1 MNKKE
6 NYETFRH
13 TTHYL
18 IISSFYMDDKKDFDI
33 FETFCQYHTCE
44 FDFLSQ
50 TIIRQNISK

>member
-13 TTHYL
+13 TTHYV

-33 FETFCQYHTCE
+33 FETFCQYYPYIETFCQ
-44 FDFLSQ
+44 FL
-50 TIIRQNISK
+50 TPVI